1 MMLLNTKEDWQPEE
15 ADIIKWQRAYPA
27 INVHQELMAMDSWCD
42 ANPTKRKT
50 SQGIKKF
57 VNSWLGRAQNQG
69 GSPQA
74 QKQSKPDSIR
84 AKSIDMQMT
93 DISWLE
99 GDAYLMMKQHYLE
112 TLGFYY
118 DGELKRA

>member
-50 SQGIKKF
+50 PQGIKKF
-57 VNSWLGRAQNQG
+57 VNSWLGRAQNQIYRH
-69 GSPQA
+69 A
-74 QKQSKPDSIR
+74 DDR
-84 AKSIDMQMT
+84 
-93 DISWLE
+93 
-99 GDAYLMMKQHYLE
+99 H
-112 TLGFYY
+112 
-118 DGELKRA
+118 ELARGRRLPNDEAALP